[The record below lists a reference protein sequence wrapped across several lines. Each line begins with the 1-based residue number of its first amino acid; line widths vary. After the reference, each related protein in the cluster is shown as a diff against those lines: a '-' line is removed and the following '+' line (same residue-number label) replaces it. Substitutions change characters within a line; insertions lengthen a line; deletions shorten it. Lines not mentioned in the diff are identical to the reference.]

1 MQRFDKKVMSN
12 FSTHKKDM
20 DSFYQMTKK
29 KAKVFLISIIFL
41 ILNTSLEVFV
51 HHTAI
56 HNDGGFKSL
65 AEGEEVEYDLIKG
78 PKGMQASNVTGP
90 DGTSVQ
96 GDPRNQRYQRQSL
109 EIDNNIM
116 PINGGGYPVDSYS
129 APVVDPYSAPVVY
142 PPMSM
147 YPMYGGYMYP
157 SYFVPNE
164 SMYTEQNKE

>member
-1 MQRFDKKVMSN
+1 MNAEVRQKGHVKFFNSQKGYG
-12 FSTHKKDM
+12 F
-20 DSFYQMTKK
+20 
-29 KAKVFLISIIFL
+29 
-41 ILNTSLEVFV
+41 ILPNDQEEGEEVFV